1 MADDS
6 KPSWTNWL
14 ALTTVFFSTM
24 AAVSSF
30 KAGGKSTSAGK
41 ATSDASIATT
51 EASNRWSHYQ
61 SKSIKQSV
69 REVALDNDEANLER
83 ACAGSPEATELS
95 KQAIAKQKEIM
106 AAKAEKS
113 ALLKNDKA
121 ADTTAVDAK
130 LAAVRK
136 EVDAIKAQS
145 KVANPGTI
153 IELSEKVAREQLEIA
168 RYDKEKSDIMAEA
181 KKVEE
186 KIAGYNAARKD
197 NEKRG
202 APFSM
207 AILYLQLAI
216 MLSAIAALLKKWPL
230 WAVGCVFGVAG
241 AIYFLNGFY
250 LFF

>member
-1 MADDS
+1 MADDA

-30 KAGGKSTSAGK
+30 KAGGYSTRAVK
-41 ATSDASIATT
+41 ATIDASIATT

-69 REVALDNDEANLER
+69 REVALDNAVGNLDR
-83 ACAGSPEATELS
+83 ACSGSPDAAALS
-95 KQAIAKQKEIM
+95 KQVIVKQKEVM

-113 ALLKNDKA
+113 ALLKTDKA
-121 ADTTAVDAK
+121 ADTATVDAK
-130 LAAVRK
+130 LAAVQK
-136 EVDAIKAQS
+136 EIDTLKAQS
-145 KVANPGTI
+145 KAANPEVV
-153 IELSEKVAREQLEIA
+153 IELSEKVAREQLEIG

-181 KKVEE
+181 KKVED

-202 APFSM
+202 GPFNM

-216 MLSAIAALLKKWPL
+216 MLSAIGALLKKWPM

-241 AIYFLNGFY
+241 AIYFLNGFF